1 MGRGLSP
8 PPLAA
13 VRLPLPPLPGP
24 SLAARLA
31 RRGLPGAPA
40 PGTPGLPVEVR
51 ARPNRCGGPAL
62 RRGFFNPRGGPSSF
76 APAAPAWPCG
86 PPLSLRSRGSAPP
99 AGLCPGV
106 GGPAPGG
113 FWASLVSPGG
123 GRGCPPGGLAA
134 LGRSPRSA
142 LVPAPPPPPRR
153 GPGWCSAGL
162 GAWRCWAWR
171 PCLVGG
177 PLNPAFAGP
186 ILDRGGGWRYSAP
199 HPLAPPARAAGPPW
213 LASLGACR
221 DPRPPAAPRPPS
233 PSGGTRGSAGLA
245 GVPTFFPGSD

>member
-40 PGTPGLPVEVR
+40 PGTPGLPVAVR

-113 FWASLVSPGG
+113 FGPRSFRRGGAGGARPVALRPWGVSPARPLSRPPPAAPAWPGVVRCGVGG
-123 GRGCPPGGLAA
+123 LAVLGLAA
-134 LGRSPRSA
+134 LPCRRPSEPGIRRAHLGQRWGVEVLRPSPSG
-142 LVPAPPPPPRR
+142 PA
-153 GPGWCSAGL
+153 SK
-162 GAWRCWAWR
+162 
-171 PCLVGG
+171 
-177 PLNPAFAGP
+177 
-186 ILDRGGGWRYSAP
+186 GGGAA
-199 HPLAPPARAAGPPW
+199 LAGFP
-213 LASLGACR
+213 GACR
-221 DPRPPAAPRPPS
+221 DPRPPATSRPPS

-245 GVPTFFPGSD
+245 GVPTFFRGSD